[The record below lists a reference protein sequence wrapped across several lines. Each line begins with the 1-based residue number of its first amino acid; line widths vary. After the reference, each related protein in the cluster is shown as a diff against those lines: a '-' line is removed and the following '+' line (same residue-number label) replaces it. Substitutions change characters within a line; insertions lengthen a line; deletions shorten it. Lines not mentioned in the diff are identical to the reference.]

1 MKPLSCTQIAGLVLI
16 LTAGTGGLPAAQPA
30 ALVRIVS
37 LEPTVLF
44 PKKEP
49 LAQIARLTVD
59 NRSSAAVSGEV
70 VVTVGGGVPGAG
82 QPVKLG
88 PNQST
93 YDVLIPDV
101 ATPTEVRIEVR
112 AAGAVLAT
120 HTEKWQPQR
129 KWRIFIV
136 KSSHEDIG
144 YENFIFKK
152 QHDIAN
158 FVDLGRELSSPKSV
172 AGNIEAAVQKRLAF
186 HYTMETILFQRNY
199 LEERGERAWRE
210 VIEHDVKPGHISLM
224 GAPSGVHSHWM
235 DYEELARMAYPAR
248 RETKDRFGLDLKTF
262 MIVDNPS
269 LSWSGAQALANAG
282 FKYVARWGQGWRTGN
297 KNDYGTT
304 KVPALFWWV
313 GPDGVSKVLYSWR
326 SHYSM
331 GLWWGQTGTY
341 KNEVELA
348 SGQVSKFLRLVE
360 GGLLGPYP
368 YDAVVTPEYVDHDTP
383 RFDTRV
389 LPVWAERYA
398 FPQIQVANTEEFFT
412 YVEARY
418 AAEIPTL
425 SGDLNNYSADYSSID
440 PESQGWKR
448 EASRLLPSTEG
459 LAVIAGSRDPTTLLS
474 PSVVE
479 RAYTRMFDYD
489 EHCWP
494 TLPQVSDAQLFN
506 ANWVKKHEARRVLD
520 IARNLNA
527 QTHNAFARQL
537 TTGEGE
543 QIAVFNSVAH
553 PRSEL
558 AWVKGAASAVVDVAT
573 GRRVPCD
580 LLEDGNSSFVAG
592 DVPAFGYRI
601 FRVERGASASASGQ
615 LAADATTLTSPHYK
629 ITFDP
634 ATGAIRSILDRELNR
649 ELIDT
654 AAPQQANQL
663 VYVVAKERE
672 SKELTQHL
680 VKGPKRHETKVGPGQ
695 ASYTVWIDDPAT
707 GAAIRQ
713 TVTVYSALKRI
724 DIVNHL
730 DHARALYVGYQD
742 RYRNNLFYAF
752 PFKVEGGQ
760 FRVEYPGGVVRPF
773 KDQLRW
779 GSHDYL
785 HANRWV
791 DVSNADFG
799 VTVAPWNAAN
809 FHFGEI
815 RYNKFA
821 NDYEPKNSWLFS
833 YAWSDRMSGLITLNA
848 EDCNATFGYSIT
860 SHRGDWNSGAT
871 TRFGWS
877 VASPLEV
884 IPLAAQQKGSW
895 TAPSQSFLSL
905 DQPNIQLTVLKA
917 GAQPAGGWIARL
929 VETEGRATEA
939 SLDVSA
945 LGIDAARETSLVE
958 DDLGP
963 VAVKQGKLTV
973 KLRPFGF
980 LTLRLLRGAAPAST
994 VAVKAIAVSDS
1005 EVNLTWPANAGVT
1018 YNVFRSDDPAAPAT
1032 DYTLIARVSGG
1043 SFTDKGLNAR
1053 TAYSYRVA
1061 ALSDS
1066 NRQGPLS
1073 PVTVVQTSA
1082 QNRTP
1087 PRPVEEL
1094 GVVRRSPTSLFVYW
1108 RRNAE
1113 PDVAKHYVYRSER
1126 PGFDPKDM
1134 EPVAALSPAT
1144 DHFLQVYTDKQVKPG
1159 QTYFYQILSE
1169 DWAGNRQTR
1178 SPEIAVTTPK
1188 S

>member
-1 MKPLSCTQIAGLVLI
+1 MRLLPFLLAALI
-16 LTAGTGGLPAAQPA
+16 LAAPAVGANSSGDIA
-30 ALVRIVS
+30 IRS

-49 LAQIARLTVD
+49 LAQIARLMMD
-59 NRSSAAVSGEV
+59 NRINSIISVE
-70 VVTVGGGVPGAG
+70 VTVTVAGGPPGAG
-82 QPVKLG
+82 QPLTLV

-93 YDVLIPDV
+93 YDVLIPDI
-101 ATPTEVRIEVR
+101 AAPAEVRIEVR
-112 AAGAVLAT
+112 AAGTVLAT
-120 HTEKWQPQR
+120 HVQTWQPQR

-172 AGNIEAAVQKRLAF
+172 AGNIGATVQKRMAF

-199 LEERGERAWRE
+199 IEERGERAWRE
-210 VIEHDVKPGHISLM
+210 VVEHDIKPGHISLM

-269 LSWSGAQALANAG
+269 LSWSGAQTLANAG
-282 FKYVARWGQGWRTGN
+282 FKYVARWGQSWRTGN
-297 KNDYGTT
+297 KNDYETT

-326 SHYSM
+326 SHYAM

-341 KNEVELA
+341 REEIELA

-389 LPVWAERYA
+389 LPIWAERYA
-398 FPQIQVANTEEFFT
+398 FPQIQVASPEDFFT
-412 YVEARY
+412 YVEGKY
-418 AAEIPTL
+418 AGQIPTL

-448 EASRLLPSTEG
+448 EAARLLPSTEG
-459 LAVIAGSRDPTTLLS
+459 LAAIVGSWEPAALLS

-520 IARNLNA
+520 IARILNE
-527 QTHNAFARQL
+527 QMHVAFARQL
-537 TTGEGE
+537 TTGDGE
-543 QIAVFNSVAH
+543 QIAVFNSLAH

-558 AWVKGAASAVVDVAT
+558 ARLKGAARAVVDVST
-573 GRRVPCD
+573 GQRVICD
-580 LLEDGNSSFVAG
+580 LLEDGNSSFVAS
-592 DVPAFGYRI
+592 DVPALGYRI
-601 FRVERGASASASGQ
+601 FQVERGVSASASSL

-634 ATGAIRSILDRELNR
+634 STGAISSILDRELNR
-649 ELIDT
+649 ELIDAT
-654 AAPQQANQL
+654 APQQANQL

-672 SKELTQHL
+672 SKELTHHL

-695 ASYTVWIDDPAT
+695 ASYTVWIDDPST
-707 GAAIRQ
+707 GAAIQQ
-713 TVTVYSALKRI
+713 TVTVYSTLKRI

-730 DHARALYVGYQD
+730 DHASALYVGYQD
-742 RYRNNLFYAF
+742 RYRNNIFYAF

-791 DVSNADFG
+791 DVSNAEFG
-799 VTVAPWNAAN
+799 VTVAPWNTAN

-815 RYNKFA
+815 RYNQFS
-821 NDYEPKNSWLFS
+821 NDYEPKNSWLYS

-848 EDCNATFGYSIT
+848 DDCNATFGYSIT
-860 SHRGDWNSGAT
+860 SHRGNWNSGAT
-871 TRFGWS
+871 THFGWS

-884 IPLAAQQKGSW
+884 IPLATHQKGGW

-917 GAQPAGGWIARL
+917 GAQPAGGWIVRL
-929 VETEGRATEA
+929 VETEGRATETT
-939 SLDVSA
+939 LDVRA
-945 LGIDAARETSLVE
+945 LGVDAARETSLVE

-963 VAVKQGKLTV
+963 VVVNQGKLTV

-980 LTLRLLRGAAPAST
+980 LTLRLLRGVATASVAQVTAT
-994 VAVKAIAVSDS
+994 VASDS
-1005 EVNLTWPANAGVT
+1005 EVNLSWTAIAGAT
-1018 YNVFRSDDPAAPAT
+1018 YNIYRSDDPAAPAT
-1032 DYTLIARVSGG
+1032 DYTLIARAIGG
-1043 SFTDKGLNAR
+1043 GFNDHGLNAR
-1053 TAYSYRVA
+1053 TSYFYRVA
-1061 ALSDS
+1061 ALSDG
-1066 NRQGPLS
+1066 NRQGPFS
-1073 PVTVVQTSA
+1073 PVAVVQTSA
-1082 QNRTP
+1082 LNRTA

-1094 GVVRRSPTSLFVYW
+1094 GVVRHSSSSLFVYW

-1113 PDVAKHYVYRSER
+1113 PDVAKYYVYRSQR
-1126 PGFDPKDM
+1126 PGFDPKDL
-1134 EPVAALSPAT
+1134 EPVAALSLDP
-1144 DHFLQVYTDKQVKPG
+1144 DNFLQVYADKQVKPG

-1169 DWAGNRQTR
+1169 DWAGNRQTH
-1178 SPEIAVTTPK
+1178 SPEIAVTAPK